1 MDGNVEHLH
10 VALVTETYP
19 PEVNGVALTLARLVG
34 GLREQGCRV
43 QLVRPR
49 QNGDDT
55 GGPDEF
61 LVPGLPIPG
70 YPGLRFGLPAHRSLR
85 SRWLRERPDIVHVAT
100 EGPLGAAAV
109 GAARALGLPVS
120 SGFHTNFRAYSRH
133 YRLGW
138 LRGLVGGHLRRFHN
152 RTDLTLAPT
161 ARLAEELRTEGYR
174 RVEVLARGVD
184 TALFNP
190 ARRSQALRDGW
201 DVGPE
206 DLVVAY
212 IGRLAPEKN
221 LALVLKAHS
230 AIAAR
235 HRDARLLFVGDGP
248 SLTSLRRRHP
258 NHIYAGMRCGEDL
271 AAHYASADLFLFPSL
286 TETFGNV
293 VPEALAS
300 GLGVVAFD
308 CAAAGELIRPGE
320 NGITV
325 APDDD
330 AAFTA
335 EAVAL
340 ATNRHAL
347 ARIRSRA
354 AASVAHMDWQRI
366 HERFALTLGELVAS
380 HGGGHAAMP
389 RPRQGHAPEPS
400 RQTSPALHPAS
411 SSQSPDHLKAPPA
424 DRR

>member
-1 MDGNVEHLH
+1 MDGNAASRRLR

-34 GLREQGCRV
+34 GLRERDHRV
-43 QLVRPR
+43 ELIRPR
-49 QNGDDT
+49 QGRQDA
-55 GGPDEF
+55 GAPDEL

-70 YPGLRFGLPAHRSLR
+70 YPGLRFGLPAHRKLR
-85 SRWLRERPDIVHVAT
+85 AHWTRERPDIVHVAT

-161 ARLAEELRTEGYR
+161 RQLADELAGDGYIN
-174 RVEVLARGVD
+174 VGVLARGVD
-184 TALFNP
+184 TQLFNP
-190 ARRSQALRDGW
+190 GCRSDSLRAEWGAGSD
-201 DVGPE
+201 
-206 DLVVAY
+206 DLVVSY

-221 LALVLKAHS
+221 LTLIVRAFA
-230 AIAAR
+230 AIAAAQPR
-235 HRDARLLFVGDGP
+235 ARMLFVGDGP
-248 SLTSLRRRHP
+248 SLASLRRRHP
-258 NHIYAGMRCGEDL
+258 GFIYAGMRRGEDL
-271 AAHYASADLFLFPSL
+271 ARHYASADLFLFPSL

-308 CAAAGELIRPGE
+308 CAAASDLVRSGH

-325 APDDD
+325 PPAADDQFITKAAELAANREVLAQFRRQAP
-330 AAFTA
+330 
-335 EAVAL
+335 
-340 ATNRHAL
+340 
-347 ARIRSRA
+347 
-354 AASVAHMDWQRI
+354 ASITHMDWERI
-366 HERFALTLGELVAS
+366 HDHFAGLLAELVALH
-380 HGGGHAAMP
+380 HGRNDHEKRLVLAA
-389 RPRQGHAPEPS
+389 
-400 RQTSPALHPAS
+400 
-411 SSQSPDHLKAPPA
+411 D
-424 DRR
+424 

>member
-1 MDGNVEHLH
+1 MDGNAPRLR

-34 GLREQGCRV
+34 GLRERGHQV

-49 QNGDDT
+49 QGSQDRAT
-55 GGPDEF
+55 LDEV
-61 LVPGLPIPG
+61 LVAGLPIPG
-70 YPGLRFGLPAHRSLR
+70 YPGLRFGLPTHRSLR
-85 SRWLRERPDIVHVAT
+85 SQWQRERPDIVHVAT

-109 GAARALGLPVS
+109 GAARALNLPIS

-161 ARLAEELRTEGYR
+161 AALAEELHGEGYR

-190 ARRSQALRDGW
+190 TRRSAVLRQIWGA
-201 DVGPE
+201 GPE

-212 IGRLAPEKN
+212 VGRLAPEKN
-221 LALVLKAHS
+221 LALVQVAFS
-230 AIAAR
+230 AIADKY
-235 HRDARLLFVGDGP
+235 RDARLVFVGDGP
-248 SLTSLRRRHP
+248 SLTSLRKHHP
-258 NHIYAGMRCGEDL
+258 GHIFAGMRRGEDL

-308 CAAAGELIRPGE
+308 CAAAADLIRSGE

-325 APDDD
+325 APADNDS
-330 AAFTA
+330 FTA
-335 EAVAL
+335 AAL
-340 ATNRHAL
+340 ALAADRHAL
-347 ARIRSRA
+347 ERIRCRA

-366 HERFALTLGELVAS
+366 HEHFAHALAELVAE
-380 HGGGHAAMP
+380 HHE
-389 RPRQGHAPEPS
+389 RNRHEK
-400 RQTSPALHPAS
+400 RLLLAS
-411 SSQSPDHLKAPPA
+411 D
-424 DRR
+424 

>member
-1 MDGNVEHLH
+1 MDGNSRLR

-34 GLREQGCRV
+34 GLRERGHQV

-49 QNGDDT
+49 QGRQ
-55 GGPDEF
+55 DEGNQDEI

-70 YPGLRFGLPAHRSLR
+70 YPGLRFGLPAHRNLHA
-85 SRWLRERPDIVHVAT
+85 RWASERPDIVHVAT

-120 SGFHTNFRAYSRH
+120 SGFHTNFRAYSRY

-161 ARLAEELRTEGYR
+161 ARLAEDLRADGYQ

-184 TALFNP
+184 TAYFTP
-190 ARRSQALRDGW
+190 SRRSDALRKHWGA
-201 DVGPE
+201 GPE
-206 DLVVAY
+206 DLIVAY

-221 LALVLKAHS
+221 LKLVMQVFS
-230 AIAAR
+230 AIAGK

-258 NHIYAGMRCGEDL
+258 EHIYAGMRRGEDL

-300 GLGVVAFD
+300 GLGVIAFN
-308 CAAAGELIRPGE
+308 CAAAADLIQSGE

-325 APDDD
+325 APGDDK
-330 AAFTA
+330 AFVA
-335 EAVAL
+335 EALAL
-340 ATNRHAL
+340 AANRHTL

-354 AASVAHMDWQRI
+354 ASSVAHMEWQHI
-366 HERFALTLGELVAS
+366 HERFAHALAELVAN
-380 HGGGHAAMP
+380 HLGRNRHEK
-389 RPRQGHAPEPS
+389 RLVLAP
-400 RQTSPALHPAS
+400 
-411 SSQSPDHLKAPPA
+411 D
-424 DRR
+424 

>member
-1 MDGNVEHLH
+1 MDGNDPRLR

-19 PEVNGVALTLARLVG
+19 PEVNGVALTVARLVG
-34 GLREQGCRV
+34 GLRERGHHV

-49 QNGDDT
+49 QGLQ
-55 GGPDEF
+55 DECGQDEL

-85 SRWLRERPDIVHVAT
+85 ARWTKSRPDVVHVAT

-109 GAARALGLPVS
+109 GAARALGLPIS

-161 ARLAEELRTEGYR
+161 IRLAKELSAEGYR

-184 TALFNP
+184 TLLFSP
-190 ARRSQALRDGW
+190 AQRSEELRRSWG
-201 DVGPE
+201 VGPD

-212 IGRLAPEKN
+212 VGRLAPEKN
-221 LALVLKAHS
+221 LALLLDVH
-230 AIAAR
+230 AAVAR
-235 HRDARLLFVGDGP
+235 QHRDARLLLVGDGP
-248 SLTSLRRRHP
+248 LLAGLRHRHP
-258 NHIYAGMRCGEDL
+258 GHIYAGVRRGEDL
-271 AAHYASADLFLFPSL
+271 AAHYASADLFVFPSL

-300 GLGVVAFD
+300 GLGVIAFD
-308 CAAAGELIRPGE
+308 CAAAADLIRSGE

-325 APDDD
+325 APGDKEM
-330 AAFTA
+330 FSV
-335 EAVAL
+335 EAL
-340 ATNRHAL
+340 ALAANRPAL
-347 ARIRSRA
+347 ARMRSRA
-354 AASVAHMDWQRI
+354 AGSVAHMDWQRI
-366 HERFALTLGELVAS
+366 HERFAQLLIELAVNHGRGDRYEKRLLLAS
-380 HGGGHAAMP
+380 D
-389 RPRQGHAPEPS
+389 
-400 RQTSPALHPAS
+400 L
-411 SSQSPDHLKAPPA
+411 
-424 DRR
+424 